1 METRLYTVH
10 HKGSGDV
17 RVIAD
22 RFDWFALA
30 LAPLG
35 AVRHGLWITLAVQIL
50 LVALAAL
57 WAPSAALVVFY
68 GLAVI
73 AGFEGGAVR
82 RAELR
87 LRRWR
92 EAGVVEARSPEGA
105 EELYLR
111 GEAA

>member
-10 HKGSGDV
+10 HKGSGDI

-22 RFDWFALA
+22 RFDWLA
-30 LAPLG
+30 FLAPPLW
-35 AVRHGLWITLAVQIL
+35 AVWHGLWITLVVQVL

>member
-10 HKGSGDV
+10 HKGSGDI
-17 RVIAD
+17 RVVAD
-22 RFDWFALA
+22 RFDGFALA
-30 LAPLG
+30 LPPLW
-35 AVRHGLWITLAVQIL
+35 AVWHGLWITLAVQVL

>member
-1 METRLYTVH
+1 MKTRLYTVH

-22 RFDWFALA
+22 RFDWLA
-30 LAPLG
+30 FLLPPLW
-35 AVRHGLWITLAVQIL
+35 AVWHGLWVTLAVQAL
-50 LVALAAL
+50 LVALAAQWSPL
-57 WAPSAALVVFY
+57 AMAPVFSGIAA
-68 GLAVI
+68 I

-82 RAELR
+82 RVELR

-105 EELYLR
+105 EELFLR

>member
-10 HKGSGDV
+10 HKGAGDI
-17 RVIAD
+17 RVVAD

-30 LAPLG
+30 LAPLW
-35 AVRHGLWITLAVQIL
+35 AVWHALWITLAGQVL

-57 WAPSAALVVFY
+57 WSPFAAVAVFS
-68 GLAVI
+68 GLAAI

-92 EAGVVEARSPEGA
+92 EMGVVEARSPEGA

>member
-10 HKGSGDV
+10 HKGSGDI
-17 RVIAD
+17 RVVAD
-22 RFDWFALA
+22 RFDGFALA
-30 LAPLG
+30 LAPLW
-35 AVRHGLWITLAVQIL
+35 AVWHGLWITLAVQVL

>member
-1 METRLYTVH
+1 MRLYTVH
-10 HKGSGDV
+10 HKGSGDI
-17 RVIAD
+17 RVVAD
-22 RFDWFALA
+22 RFDGFALA
-30 LAPLG
+30 LPPLW
-35 AVRHGLWITLAVQIL
+35 AVWHGLWITLVVQVL

-92 EAGVVEARSPEGA
+92 EASVVEARSPEGA

>member
-1 METRLYTVH
+1 MRLYTLH

-17 RVIAD
+17 RAVAD
-22 RFDWFALA
+22 RFDVFALA
-30 LAPLG
+30 LPPLW
-35 AVRHGLWITLAVQIL
+35 AVWHGLWITLAVQVA

-57 WAPSAALVVFY
+57 WSPLAMAPAFT

-82 RAELR
+82 RAELGM
-87 LRRWR
+87 RRWR

-105 EELYLR
+105 EELFLR

>member
-1 METRLYTVH
+1 MRLYTVH
-10 HKGSGDV
+10 HKGSGDI
-17 RVIAD
+17 RVVAD
-22 RFDWFALA
+22 RFDGFALA
-30 LAPLG
+30 LAPLW
-35 AVRHGLWITLAVQIL
+35 AVWHGLWITLAVQVL

>member
-22 RFDWFALA
+22 RTDWFALA
-30 LAPLG
+30 MAPLW
-35 AVRHGLWITLAVQIL
+35 AVWHGLWITLAVQVL

>member
-10 HKGSGDV
+10 HKGSGEIQ
-17 RVIAD
+17 VIAD
-22 RFDWFALA
+22 RFDGFAFL
-30 LAPLG
+30 LPPLW
-35 AVRHGLWITLAVQIL
+35 AVWHGLWITLAVQVL

>member
-10 HKGSGDV
+10 HKGSGDI

-22 RFDWFALA
+22 RFDGFAFL
-30 LAPLG
+30 LPPLW
-35 AVRHGLWITLAVQIL
+35 AVWHGLWITLAVQVL

-57 WAPSAALVVFY
+57 WSPLAMAPAVT

-73 AGFEGGAVR
+73 LGFEGGAVR

>member
-10 HKGSGDV
+10 HKGSGEV
-17 RVIAD
+17 RAVAD

-30 LAPLG
+30 LSPLW
-35 AVRHGLWITLAVQIL
+35 AVWHGLWITLAGQVL

-57 WAPSAALVVFY
+57 WSPLAALAVFY
-68 GLAVI
+68 GLAAI
-73 AGFEGGAVR
+73 LGFEGGAVR

-92 EAGVVEARSPEGA
+92 EVGVIEARSPEGA
-105 EELYLR
+105 EVLYLW
-111 GEAA
+111 GDVA

>member
-10 HKGSGDV
+10 HKGTGDV
-17 RVIAD
+17 RVVAD
-22 RFDWFALA
+22 RFDWLALA
-30 LAPLG
+30 LPPLW
-35 AVRHGLWITLAVQIL
+35 AVWHGLWITLAGQVL

-57 WAPSAALVVFY
+57 WSPVAAAVVFY
-68 GLAVI
+68 GLAAI
-73 AGFEGGAVR
+73 LGFEGGAVR
-82 RAELR
+82 RAELS

>member
-1 METRLYTVH
+1 MQTRLYTVH
-10 HKGSGDV
+10 HKGSGEV
-17 RVIAD
+17 RAIAD

-30 LAPLG
+30 LAPLW
-35 AVRHGLWITLAVQIL
+35 AAWHGLWITLTVLVL

-57 WAPSAALVVFY
+57 WSPVAAAVAFY
-68 GLAVI
+68 GLAAI
-73 AGFEGGAVR
+73 LGFEGGAAR

-105 EELYLR
+105 EELFLR
-111 GEAA
+111 GEIA

>member
-1 METRLYTVH
+1 METLIYSIH
-10 HKGSGDV
+10 HKGSGDI

-22 RFDWFALA
+22 RFDGFALA
-30 LAPLG
+30 LPPLW
-35 AVRHGLWITLAVQIL
+35 AVWHGLWITLAGQVL

-57 WAPSAALVVFY
+57 WSPFAAVAVFS
-68 GLAVI
+68 GLAAI
-73 AGFEGGAVR
+73 TGFEGGAVR

-111 GEAA
+111 GEVA

>member
-1 METRLYTVH
+1 MQTRLYTVH
-10 HKGSGDV
+10 HTGSGEI
-17 RVIAD
+17 RAITD

-30 LAPLG
+30 LPPLW
-35 AVRHGLWITLAVQIL
+35 AVWHGLWITLAVQVL

-57 WAPSAALVVFY
+57 WSPLAVPVVVF
-68 GLAVI
+68 GLAAI
-73 AGFEGGAVR
+73 LGFEGGAVR
-82 RAELR
+82 RAELG

>member
-1 METRLYTVH
+1 MRLYTLH
-10 HKGSGDV
+10 HKGSGDI

-30 LAPLG
+30 LAPLW
-35 AVRHGLWITLAVQIL
+35 AVWHGLWITLAGQIL
-50 LVALAAL
+50 LLALAVSWSPAAA
-57 WAPSAALVVFY
+57 APMLA
-68 GLAVI
+68 GLAAI
-73 AGFEGGAVR
+73 AGTEGGSLR

>member
-10 HKGSGDV
+10 HKGSGEI

-22 RFDWFALA
+22 RFDWFAFL
-30 LAPLG
+30 LPPLW
-35 AVRHGLWITLAVQIL
+35 AVWHGLWITLAVQVL

>member
-10 HKGSGDV
+10 HKGSGEV
-17 RVIAD
+17 RAVAD

-30 LAPLG
+30 APPFW
-35 AVRHGLWITLAVQIL
+35 AVWHGLWITLAGQLL

-57 WAPSAALVVFY
+57 WAPLVGLAVFY
-68 GLAVI
+68 GLAAI
-73 AGFEGGAVR
+73 LGFEGGAVQ
-82 RAELR
+82 RAVLR

-105 EELYLR
+105 EELFLR
-111 GEAA
+111 GEAV

>member
-1 METRLYTVH
+1 MRLYTVH
-10 HKGSGDV
+10 HKGSGDI
-17 RVIAD
+17 RVVAD
-22 RFDWFALA
+22 RFDGFALA
-30 LAPLG
+30 LPPLW
-35 AVRHGLWITLAVQIL
+35 AVWHGLWITLAGQVL

-57 WAPSAALVVFY
+57 CAPSAALVVFY

>member
-10 HKGSGDV
+10 HKGSDDI
-17 RVIAD
+17 RAIAD
-22 RFDWFALA
+22 RFDGFALV
-30 LAPLG
+30 LPWLW
-35 AVRHGLWITLAVQIL
+35 AVWHGLWITLAVQVL

-57 WAPSAALVVFY
+57 WSPLAALPAFT

-73 AGFEGGAVR
+73 FGFEGGAVR

-87 LRRWR
+87 LRRWH
-92 EAGVVEARSPEGA
+92 EMGVVEARSPEGA

>member
-17 RVIAD
+17 RAIAD

-30 LAPLG
+30 LPPLW
-35 AVRHGLWITLAVQIL
+35 AVWHGLWITLAALVL

-57 WAPSAALVVFY
+57 WAPVAAAVVFY
-68 GLAVI
+68 GMAAIL
-73 AGFEGGAVR
+73 GFEGAAVR
-82 RAELR
+82 RAELY

-105 EELYLR
+105 EELFLR

>member
-1 METRLYTVH
+1 MRLYTVH
-10 HKGSGDV
+10 HKGSGDI
-17 RVIAD
+17 RVVAD
-22 RFDWFALA
+22 RFDGFAL
-30 LAPLG
+30 
-35 AVRHGLWITLAVQIL
+35 
-50 LVALAAL
+50 
-57 WAPSAALVVFY
+57 AALVVFY